1 MDPWRAC
8 PFWGWD
14 SSSNTSM
21 PCQAGPVW
29 AATNP
34 VTQTAELTI
43 LHPAD
48 FEFTAGT
55 EQLRHWD
62 TRGEDGSSKS
72 CHFCAVCGTR
82 LLHGDPAGDE
92 PVSIKGG
99 SLDRTDDL
107 EPIAHLW
114 LRSAQPWIE
123 IDRERYACFDTEPDS
138 WASLMRR
145 WQARSK

>member
-1 MDPWRAC
+1 MRYEITGEPLTLYAC
-8 PFWGWD
+8 HCSD
-14 SSSNTSM
+14 
-21 PCQAGPVW
+21 CQKQSASAFG
-29 AATNP
+29 
-34 VTQTAELTI
+34 LSLI